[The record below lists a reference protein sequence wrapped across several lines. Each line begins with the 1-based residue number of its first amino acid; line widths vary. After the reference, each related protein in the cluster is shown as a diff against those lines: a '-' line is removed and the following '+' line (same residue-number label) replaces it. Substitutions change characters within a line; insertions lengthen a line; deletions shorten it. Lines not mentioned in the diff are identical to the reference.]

1 MHYLVGSRAE
11 IGGDPLSPRV
21 LRSLVPGL
29 DEQEAYVCGPAGM
42 TSAAVRALRAAGVP
56 QAAHPLRVVR
66 VLRERIRAM
75 RRVILAVTG
84 TIAGL
89 VALLSFKSHVP
100 SAPVAATTGGSGG
113 TSASSSSSSPS
124 SSGGGQTEVV
134 PGAFPQGSIAKNLPA
149 GETAVDGKVASTA
162 YGPVQI
168 QLIERNSKIVKVA
181 VLVQPTNTLHDV
193 QIGEFAFPKLI
204 SETLAAQNGKIDAV
218 SGATYTSAGYIQS
231 LQSALDKRS

>member
-1 MHYLVGSRAE
+1 
-11 IGGDPLSPRV
+11 
-21 LRSLVPGL
+21 
-29 DEQEAYVCGPAGM
+29 
-42 TSAAVRALRAAGVP
+42 
-56 QAAHPLRVVR
+56 
-66 VLRERIRAM
+66 M

-100 SAPVAATTGGSGG
+100 SAPVAATTGGSGA
-113 TSASSSSSSPS
+113 TSSSSPASS

-168 QLIERNSKIVKVA
+168 QLIKKNGTIVKVA
-181 VLVQPTNTLHDV
+181 VLMQPTNTLNDI
-193 QIGEFAFPKLI
+193 QIGRFAFPKLI
-204 SETLAAQNGKIDAV
+204 SETLAAQNGK
-218 SGATYTSAGYIQS
+218 
-231 LQSALDKRS
+231 

>member
-1 MHYLVGSRAE
+1 
-11 IGGDPLSPRV
+11 
-21 LRSLVPGL
+21 
-29 DEQEAYVCGPAGM
+29 
-42 TSAAVRALRAAGVP
+42 
-56 QAAHPLRVVR
+56 
-66 VLRERIRAM
+66 M

-100 SAPVAATTGGSGG
+100 SAPVAATTGTGG
-113 TSASSSSSSPS
+113 TSTSSSSTST
-124 SSGGGQTEVV
+124 SGGGQTEVV

-149 GETAVDGKVASTA
+149 GETAVNGKVASTS

-168 QLIERNSKIVKVA
+168 QLIKRNGKIVKVA
-181 VLVQPTNTLHDV
+181 VLQQPTNTLNDV
-193 QIGEFAFPKLI
+193 QIGKFAFPKLI

-218 SGATYTSAGYIQS
+218 SGATYTSAGYVQS

>member
-1 MHYLVGSRAE
+1 
-11 IGGDPLSPRV
+11 
-21 LRSLVPGL
+21 
-29 DEQEAYVCGPAGM
+29 
-42 TSAAVRALRAAGVP
+42 
-56 QAAHPLRVVR
+56 
-66 VLRERIRAM
+66 M

-100 SAPVAATTGGSGG
+100 SAPVAATVGGSGG
-113 TSASSSSSSPS
+113 TAASSPSSSSSSS
-124 SSGGGQTEVV
+124 SSSGGQTEVV
-134 PGAFPQGSIAKNLPA
+134 PGAFPQGSIARNLPA
-149 GETAVDGKVASTA
+149 GEAAVDGKVASTA

-168 QLIERNSKIVKVA
+168 QLIKKDTKIVKVA

-231 LQSALDKRS
+231 LQSALDQRS

>member
-1 MHYLVGSRAE
+1 
-11 IGGDPLSPRV
+11 
-21 LRSLVPGL
+21 
-29 DEQEAYVCGPAGM
+29 
-42 TSAAVRALRAAGVP
+42 
-56 QAAHPLRVVR
+56 
-66 VLRERIRAM
+66 M

-100 SAPVAATTGGSGG
+100 SAPVAATTGGTGS
-113 TSASSSSSSPS
+113 TSTSS

-134 PGAFPQGSIAKNLPA
+134 PGAFPQGSIATNLPA
-149 GETAVDGKVASTA
+149 GETAVDGKVASTS

-168 QLIERNSKIVKVA
+168 QLIKRYGKIVKVA
-181 VLVQPTNTLHDV
+181 VLMQPTNTLNDV
-193 QIGEFAFPKLI
+193 QIGKFAFPKLI

>member
-1 MHYLVGSRAE
+1 
-11 IGGDPLSPRV
+11 
-21 LRSLVPGL
+21 
-29 DEQEAYVCGPAGM
+29 
-42 TSAAVRALRAAGVP
+42 
-56 QAAHPLRVVR
+56 
-66 VLRERIRAM
+66 M

-100 SAPVAATTGGSGG
+100 SVPVAATAGGTGG
-113 TSASSSSSSPS
+113 TSASSSSSSASS
-124 SSGGGQTEVV
+124 SSGVGQTEIV

-149 GETAVDGKVASTA
+149 GETAVDGQVASTA

-168 QLIERNSKIVKVA
+168 QLIKKNSTIVKVA

>member
-1 MHYLVGSRAE
+1 
-11 IGGDPLSPRV
+11 
-21 LRSLVPGL
+21 
-29 DEQEAYVCGPAGM
+29 
-42 TSAAVRALRAAGVP
+42 
-56 QAAHPLRVVR
+56 
-66 VLRERIRAM
+66 M

-100 SAPVAATTGGSGG
+100 SAPVAATAGGPGG
-113 TSASSSSSSPS
+113 TSSSSAPSSSSSSS
-124 SSGGGQTEVV
+124 SSSGGQTEVV
-134 PGAFPQGSIAKNLPA
+134 PGAFPQGSIARNLPA
-149 GETAVDGKVASTA
+149 GEAAVDGKVASTA

-168 QLIERNSKIVKVA
+168 QLIERSGKIVKVA

-204 SETLAAQNGKIDAV
+204 SETLAAQSSKIDAV
-218 SGATYTSAGYIQS
+218 SGATYTSAGYVKS

>member
-1 MHYLVGSRAE
+1 
-11 IGGDPLSPRV
+11 
-21 LRSLVPGL
+21 
-29 DEQEAYVCGPAGM
+29 
-42 TSAAVRALRAAGVP
+42 
-56 QAAHPLRVVR
+56 
-66 VLRERIRAM
+66 M
-75 RRVILAVTG
+75 RRVILAVAG
-84 TIAGL
+84 TVAGL
-89 VALLSFKSHVP
+89 VALLSFRSHVP
-100 SAPVAATTGGSGG
+100 TAPVAATAGGSGG
-113 TSASSSSSSPS
+113 TSSSSSS

-168 QLIERNSKIVKVA
+168 QLITKNSKIVKVA

-204 SETLAAQNGKIDAV
+204 SETLAAQNGKVDAV

>member
-1 MHYLVGSRAE
+1 
-11 IGGDPLSPRV
+11 
-21 LRSLVPGL
+21 
-29 DEQEAYVCGPAGM
+29 
-42 TSAAVRALRAAGVP
+42 
-56 QAAHPLRVVR
+56 
-66 VLRERIRAM
+66 M

-100 SAPVAATTGGSGG
+100 SAPVAATTGTGG
-113 TSASSSSSSPS
+113 TSTSSTSPS

-149 GETAVDGKVASTA
+149 GETAVNGKVASTS

-168 QLIERNSKIVKVA
+168 QLIKRNGKIVKVA
-181 VLVQPTNTLHDV
+181 VLMQPTNTLNDV
-193 QIGEFAFPKLI
+193 QIGKFAFPKLI
-204 SETLAAQNGKIDAV
+204 SEKLAAQNGKIDAV

>member
-1 MHYLVGSRAE
+1 
-11 IGGDPLSPRV
+11 
-21 LRSLVPGL
+21 
-29 DEQEAYVCGPAGM
+29 
-42 TSAAVRALRAAGVP
+42 
-56 QAAHPLRVVR
+56 
-66 VLRERIRAM
+66 M
-75 RRVILAVTG
+75 RRVILAVAG

-100 SAPVAATTGGSGG
+100 SAPVAATTGGAGG
-113 TSASSSSSSPS
+113 TSSSSSSSSASSS

-149 GETAVDGKVASTA
+149 GETAVNGKVASTA

-168 QLIERNSKIVKVA
+168 QLIKRASKIVKVA

-204 SETLAAQNGKIDAV
+204 GETLTAQNSKIDAV

>member
-1 MHYLVGSRAE
+1 
-11 IGGDPLSPRV
+11 
-21 LRSLVPGL
+21 
-29 DEQEAYVCGPAGM
+29 
-42 TSAAVRALRAAGVP
+42 
-56 QAAHPLRVVR
+56 
-66 VLRERIRAM
+66 M

-100 SAPVAATTGGSGG
+100 SAPVAATAGGSGG
-113 TSASSSSSSPS
+113 TSASSSSA
-124 SSGGGQTEVV
+124 GGGQTEVV

-168 QLIERNSKIVKVA
+168 QLIEKNSKIVKVA

>member
-1 MHYLVGSRAE
+1 
-11 IGGDPLSPRV
+11 
-21 LRSLVPGL
+21 
-29 DEQEAYVCGPAGM
+29 
-42 TSAAVRALRAAGVP
+42 
-56 QAAHPLRVVR
+56 
-66 VLRERIRAM
+66 M
-75 RRVILAVTG
+75 RRVILAVAG

-113 TSASSSSSSPS
+113 TSSSS

-134 PGAFPQGSIAKNLPA
+134 PGAFPQGSIARNLPA
-149 GETAVDGKVASTA
+149 GETAVNGKMANTA

-168 QLIERNSKIVKVA
+168 QLIKRAGKIVKVA